1 MENDKKTNNSIN
13 NNIIKDTQESVE
25 LKLSEELKEITFFQ
39 TIKSN
44 NNTKIKL
51 YKLKYVLKLIC
62 LKYKENLNK
71 NLLNF

>member
-62 LKYKENLNK
+62 SNIKKI
-71 NLLNF
+71 